1 MPVLPGTRIC
11 AAVIAVDWGPVG
23 VWVSAAIT
31 LLAVIV
37 TALVALGFFDYLRG
51 DPGCTSRSS
60 RPSPGVEAPEART
73 AVACGSASEWRT
85 AAAEPRADASV
96 GFSP

>member
-1 MPVLPGTRIC
+1 MPVLAGARIC

-37 TALVALGFFDYLRG
+37 TALIALGFFDYLRG
-51 DPGCTSRSS
+51 PRIHVTFEPTEPWCRYGESMTTSLT
-60 RPSPGVEAPEART
+60 AEARPDET
-73 AVACGSASEWRT
+73 APTLSLT
-85 AAAEPRADASV
+85 
-96 GFSP
+96 